1 MYAQLDHL
9 SIKQLQVQSG
19 PQSSSDYL
27 CLFVA
32 LPEPGDDRE
41 AFATRNGE
49 DFVKGV
55 GGECD

>member
-1 MYAQLDHL
+1 MPIAIRGDMPDWTANPSPLF
-9 SIKQLQVQSG
+9 V
-19 PQSSSDYL
+19 PL

-41 AFATRNGE
+41 TLATGDGN

-55 GGECD
+55 GGEGD